1 MLGFR
6 IKPQLNTSITQLA
19 YKWINNYEIYGS
31 NSLTP
36 IVIKKKKNPQN
47 FNFNCL
53 GKMQKPHLR

>member
-36 IVIKKKKNPQN
+36 IVIKKKK
-47 FNFNCL
+47 
-53 GKMQKPHLR
+53 KPTKF

>member
-36 IVIKKKKNPQN
+36 IVIKKKKTHKILILIVWAKCKN
-47 FNFNCL
+47 
-53 GKMQKPHLR
+53 HI